1 MAAQQ
6 LDRRLVGFAH
16 EVEGA
21 RQQHGDGT
29 GLRQSLDSRLVHML
43 QMIRRQSA
51 VACRKLCTA
60 QIGELF
66 GVQFHAKAMRL
77 RHLEDAADLLRRE
90 SNAFAEAVDGI
101 GQTGPRYGWQH
112 LVADFGDVGILVAV
126 RFRRQRMRAEKG
138 RRHRHWPQF
147 ADAAGGTQ
155 RFFLGGEIQPIARF
169 DFESGHALAQ
179 ESIDPRQR
187 TADKILFARLTGGA
201 HRRHDAAAGTRD
213 LLVACAGQ
221 PQLEFM
227 RAVAAIDD
235 VRVAIDQARR
245 DPAAFAIDGFR
256 SLERRRPC
264 GGPGID
270 DAALARGDQPA
281 LDEAEPFPFQG
292 GKSGVLPEPVT
303 LHGAIIMTIH
313 NHMSRTGLWFHSLLL
328 PEGWADNVRLTL
340 ADGRVEAI
348 TRNAP
353 AESGDERHEIGLPGL
368 PNLHSHAFQR
378 GMAGFTEQRG
388 PRLDSNEDSF
398 WTWREAMYR
407 FVDRMEPDDV
417 EAIAAQAFLEM
428 LEGGFTRVGEFH
440 YVHHDTRGTPYSD
453 IAELASRVA
462 AAAAATGIA
471 LTLLPVFYAHA
482 GFGGQPAAPGQRRF
496 VNDVDQYGRLIE
508 ASRRAV
514 SSLPDAIIGI
524 APHSLRAA
532 TPEEIAE
539 ILPLGAGGPVH
550 IHIAEQ
556 TKEVEDCL
564 AWSGKRP
571 VELLFDRLPVDEHWC
586 LVHATHVTDDEVDG
600 MISRRAVAGLCPITE
615 ANLGDGIFPARRFL
629 DKGGRFGVGSD
640 SNVLIDAAEELRL
653 LEYGQRLVLR
663 SRNALASASAPS
675 TGRRL
680 FEGALAGGSQ
690 ALGAASGI
698 AVGAPADLVSLLAGD
713 NALVHR
719 RHDQW
724 LDAWIFAGRHS
735 LVDCVWRAGRKLVA
749 GGRHVQ
755 REEIGRHYRQ
765 TLARMLRDA

>member
-1 MAAQQ
+1 
-6 LDRRLVGFAH
+6 
-16 EVEGA
+16 
-21 RQQHGDGT
+21 
-29 GLRQSLDSRLVHML
+29 
-43 QMIRRQSA
+43 
-51 VACRKLCTA
+51 
-60 QIGELF
+60 
-66 GVQFHAKAMRL
+66 
-77 RHLEDAADLLRRE
+77 
-90 SNAFAEAVDGI
+90 
-101 GQTGPRYGWQH
+101 
-112 LVADFGDVGILVAV
+112 
-126 RFRRQRMRAEKG
+126 
-138 RRHRHWPQF
+138 
-147 ADAAGGTQ
+147 
-155 RFFLGGEIQPIARF
+155 
-169 DFESGHALAQ
+169 
-179 ESIDPRQR
+179 
-187 TADKILFARLTGGA
+187 
-201 HRRHDAAAGTRD
+201 
-213 LLVACAGQ
+213 
-221 PQLEFM
+221 
-227 RAVAAIDD
+227 
-235 VRVAIDQARR
+235 
-245 DPAAFAIDGFR
+245 
-256 SLERRRPC
+256 
-264 GGPGID
+264 
-270 DAALARGDQPA
+270 
-281 LDEAEPFPFQG
+281 
-292 GKSGVLPEPVT
+292 
-303 LHGAIIMTIH
+303 
-313 NHMSRTGLWFHSLLL
+313 MSRTGLWFHSLLL
-328 PEGWADNVRLTL
+328 PEGWADNARLTL

-348 TRNAP
+348 TRGAP
-353 AESGDERHEIGLPGL
+353 AEPGDERHEIGLPGL

-388 PRLDSNEDSF
+388 PRLDSGEDSF

-453 IAELASRVA
+453 IAELSSRVA
-462 AAAAATGIA
+462 AAASTTGVA

-496 VNDVDQYGRLIE
+496 VNDVERYGRLIE

-514 SSLPDAIIGI
+514 SALPDAIVGI

-539 ILPLGAGGPVH
+539 ILPLAAGGPVH

-556 TKEVEDCL
+556 TKEVEDCV

-571 VELLFDRLPVDEHWC
+571 VELLFDRLPVDERWC

-600 MISRRAVAGLCPITE
+600 MISRNAVAGLCPITE
-615 ANLGDGIFPARRFL
+615 ANLGDGIFLARRFL

-663 SRNALASASAPS
+663 SRNALASASTPS

-690 ALGAASGI
+690 ALGATSSI
-698 AVGAPADLVSLLAGD
+698 AVGAPADVVSLLADD
-713 NALVHR
+713 NALAHR

-724 LDAWIFAGRHS
+724 LDAWIFAGRHN

-755 REEIGRHYRQ
+755 REEIGRRYRQ
-765 TLARMLRDA
+765 TLARMLRDS